1 MDKGEEITVIDTQ
14 PKNIYD
20 KGHIKGAV
28 SIPWK
33 SQLALEDVWAL
44 PSGIPIVTYCA
55 CGPGEADSA
64 DFARQLMKMGY
75 NDVKDRIGI
84 RNSDAG
90 STARV
95 DETTQTRRFDH
106 RGRKDANPRK
116 RATNEEV
123 DEFRRDERRR
133 RGKMDPSSGKILVA
147 RTEGDRRSSQRADFY
162 RLTLTQHPFSRIE
175 IRPDVQA
182 AGIGRIVD

>member
-1 MDKGEEITVIDTQ
+1 MDTSVRGLKGGIMKTKLSLNVCAAILFFNLILSFLIFPVCYGAEDAIPRITIQELKKMMDRGEEVTVIDTQ

-44 PSGIPIVTYCA
+44 PGGVPIVTYCG

-75 NDVKDRIGI
+75 NDVKVLKHPAIEGWI
-84 RNSDAG
+84 KAG
-90 STARV
+90 YPV
-95 DETTQTRRFDH
+95 E
-106 RGRKDANPRK
+106 KK
-116 RATNEEV
+116 
-123 DEFRRDERRR
+123 
-133 RGKMDPSSGKILVA
+133 
-147 RTEGDRRSSQRADFY
+147 
-162 RLTLTQHPFSRIE
+162 
-175 IRPDVQA
+175 
-182 AGIGRIVD
+182 